1 MRSNLLANKMKKKKK
16 YKPKQVYV
24 LPDSPL
30 GTHFDVEKSVLGLD
44 PGSRNFGISLVG
56 LSKENRPV
64 VFANSVLM
72 HPVNDLV
79 NFGKGSEEFLNEI
92 RSWTDMHTPSG
103 IVGERFQTRGNMG
116 PLIEQVS
123 AMLGLIRGRYSKI
136 PLKLTVASAWKN
148 KIRRRFGVDLKELYP
163 EIAVQPHQLD
173 ATLIAIFGLESGL
186 NRDLD
191 YSLEDVVAQCEATS
205 LIDLKNNRRKLK

>member
-1 MRSNLLANKMKKKKK
+1 MKKKKN
-16 YKPKQVYV
+16 YKPKQIYV
-24 LPDSPL
+24 LPGSPSD
-30 GTHFDVEKSVLGLD
+30 GVIFKVEKSVLGLD

-56 LSKENRPV
+56 LSNENKPV

-72 HPVNDLV
+72 NPVNDLV
-79 NFGKGSEEFLNEI
+79 NFGKGSEKFLDEI
-92 RSWTDMHTPSG
+92 KSWISMHTPSG

-123 AMLGLIRGRYSKI
+123 VMLGLIRGRYSKI

-148 KIRRRFGVDLKELYP
+148 KIRRRFGVDLKEVYP

-186 NRDLD
+186 NKDLD
-191 YSLEDVVAQCEATS
+191 YDLEDIVEQCESTS
-205 LIDLKNNRRKLK
+205 LIDLKNKRK

>member
-1 MRSNLLANKMKKKKK
+1 MKKKKN
-16 YKPKQVYV
+16 YKPKQIYV
-24 LPDSPL
+24 LPGSPSD
-30 GTHFDVEKSVLGLD
+30 GVIFKVEKSVLGLD

-56 LSKENRPV
+56 LSKENKPI

-72 HPVNDLV
+72 NPVNDLV
-79 NFGKGSEEFLNEI
+79 NFGKGSEKFLNEI
-92 RSWTDMHTPSG
+92 KSWISMHPPSG

-123 AMLGLIRGRYSKI
+123 VMLGLIRGRYSKI

-148 KIRRRFGVDLKELYP
+148 KIRRRFGVDLKDLYP
-163 EIAVQPHQLD
+163 KIAVQPHQLD

-186 NRDLD
+186 NKDLD
-191 YSLEDVVAQCEATS
+191 YDLEDIVGQCESTS
-205 LIDLKNNRRKLK
+205 LIDLKNKRK